1 MENYKL
7 QLIETLLIVV
17 SFLLIKFIL
26 KYFVKITI
34 VNSYF
39 KNSVRKEVIKLIN
52 LILFISFCV
61 IIISIWSVKQ
71 ENVLLFA
78 STLLTVFGVALFSE
92 KSILSNI
99 TSYIILFFQH
109 NLKVGDTLSLFFND
123 QDIKGEITEISYFF
137 IYIRTIEGER
147 FTIPNSTLLKNP
159 FKTSENQ

>member
-1 MENYKL
+1 MEKYKL

-61 IIISIWSVKQ
+61 ITISIWSVKQ

-109 NLKVGDTLSLFFND
+109 LTTIITQMKNVLMCLKRE
-123 QDIKGEITEISYFF
+123 IK
-137 IYIRTIEGER
+137 
-147 FTIPNSTLLKNP
+147 IPKIHLMMK
-159 FKTSENQ
+159 KI